1 MRNIDLWK
9 EEKGKQEN
17 ENKVILFLSGI
28 FYKSFDRDARF
39 LSAKF
44 GFKIKQ
50 IGGYETVGFPKNVLE
65 KYLTELKQNNYGY
78 LVFENNNGKLE
89 IVEDFIGGNILNFQ
103 EENLIFF
110 ENNNKLEKDNLKS
123 FLKDLDFLIK
133 KYI

>member
-50 IGGYETVGFPKNVLE
+50 I
-65 KYLTELKQNNYGY
+65 
-78 LVFENNNGKLE
+78 
-89 IVEDFIGGNILNFQ
+89 
-103 EENLIFF
+103 
-110 ENNNKLEKDNLKS
+110 
-123 FLKDLDFLIK
+123 
-133 KYI
+133 